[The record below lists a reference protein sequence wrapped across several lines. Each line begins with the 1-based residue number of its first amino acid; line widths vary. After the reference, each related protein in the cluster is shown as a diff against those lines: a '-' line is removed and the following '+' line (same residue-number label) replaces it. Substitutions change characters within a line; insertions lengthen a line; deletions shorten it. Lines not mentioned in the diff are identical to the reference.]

1 MGERNTNKLVYHN
14 ITRLQPPPDFH
25 KQQRQKFFYKAS
37 IRQAMLREVVKIK
50 PVLMATSKLLAMMH
64 LE

>member
-14 ITRLQPPPDFH
+14 ITRLQPPHDFH
-25 KQQRQKFFYKAS
+25 KQQRQIFFT
-37 IRQAMLREVVKIK
+37 RLEQAMLREVVKIK